1 MNPLRW
7 RVFNSSGSNEISGSI
22 ERTSDSNAKP
32 SLVADI
38 GKLTLSPNE
47 LRRYSR
53 HLVLPEVGLEG
64 QQKLKRSSALVVGL
78 GGLGVPA
85 AVYLASAGVGRIG
98 IVDFDPVELS
108 NLQRQF
114 LFSEADLGRRKVDV
128 AEEKLAQINP
138 NITVETHSVRLDS
151 TNAMNLIGEYD
162 VVLDATDNVPS
173 RYLIN
178 DASVL
183 QDKPD
188 VYAGVIGFNGQVS
201 VFDASEGPCY
211 RCLFSQPPPPYSVKS
226 CEEAGVLN
234 IMPGIMGAIQANQ
247 AVGIILGKGT
257 PLIGRLL
264 VFNGLDN
271 TFDEV
276 KFRKNSSCVVCGP
289 NPTITELIDY
299 EEFCGTKQKEVVID
313 VDMTPRELE
322 ASIDAG
328 RKLILLDVREP
339 FEYALCHLESST
351 LIPVDQLSNRLKELD
366 LNDEIVVYCH
376 VGIRSSG
383 AVSLLR
389 KNGFAN
395 VKNLTGGIDAWAVQ
409 IDPKMPRY

>member
-1 MNPLRW
+1 L
-7 RVFNSSGSNEISGSI
+7 SS
-22 ERTSDSNAKP
+22 T
-32 SLVADI
+32 
-38 GKLTLSPNE
+38 TLGVNE
-47 LRRYSR
+47 LGRYSR

-64 QQKLKRSSALVVGL
+64 QKKLKQSSVLVIGL

-114 LFSEADLGRRKVDV
+114 LFSEVDLGRRKVDV
-128 AEEKLAQINP
+128 AKEKLSQLNP
-138 NITVETHSVRLDS
+138 NITVVAHGVRLDS
-151 TNAMNLIGEYD
+151 TNAMSIIGRYD

-178 DASVL
+178 DACVL
-183 QDKPD
+183 QGKPD
-188 VYAGVIGFNGQVS
+188 VYAGVIGFNGQAS
-201 VFDASEGPCY
+201 VFHASKGPCY
-211 RCLFSQPPPPYSVKS
+211 RCLFSQPPPANSVKS
-226 CEEAGVLN
+226 CDEAGVLN
-234 IMPGIMGAIQANQ
+234 VIPGIMGTIQANQ
-247 AVGIILGKGT
+247 AVGIVLGKGT

-276 KFRKNSSCVVCGP
+276 KFRKNSSCAVCGP

-299 EEFCGTKQKEVVID
+299 EEFCGVKQ
-313 VDMTPRELE
+313 RE
-322 ASIDAG
+322 ASNEFDITAGELKAAIDAG
-328 RKLILLDVREP
+328 RKPILLDVREP

-351 LIPVDQLSNRLKELD
+351 LIPVDQLSHRLKELD
-366 LNDEIVVYCH
+366 FNAEIVAYCH
-376 VGIRSSG
+376 VGIRSAR

-389 KNGFAN
+389 KNGFTN
-395 VKNLTGGIDAWAVQ
+395 VKSLHGGIDAWAIAV
-409 IDPKMPRY
+409 DPKMPRY

>member
-1 MNPLRW
+1 M
-7 RVFNSSGSNEISGSI
+7 
-22 ERTSDSNAKP
+22 A
-32 SLVADI
+32 
-38 GKLTLSPNE
+38 LSPNE

-53 HLVLPEVGLEG
+53 HLVLPEVGPEG

-98 IVDFDPVELS
+98 IVDFDPIDLS

-128 AEEKLAQINP
+128 AEEKLAQVNP
-138 NITVETHSVRLDS
+138 NITVVTHKIRLDS

-178 DASVL
+178 DACVL

-188 VYAGVIGFNGQVS
+188 VYAGVIGFNGQAS
-201 VFDASEGPCY
+201 VFHTSRGPCY
-211 RCLFSQPPPPYSVKS
+211 RCLFSQPPPANSVKS

-234 IMPGIMGAIQANQ
+234 VMPGIMGTIQANQ
-247 AVGIILGKGT
+247 ALGILLGKGT
-257 PLIGRLL
+257 PLVGRLL
-264 VFNGLDN
+264 VFNGFDN

-276 KFRKNSSCVVCGP
+276 RFRKNSSCAVCGP
-289 NPTITELIDY
+289 NPTITELVNY
-299 EEFCGTKQKEVVID
+299 KEFCGMKQKEGMSEF
-313 VDMTPRELE
+313 DMTARELK
-322 ASIDAG
+322 AAIDAG

-339 FEYALCHLESST
+339 FEHALCHLKSST
-351 LIPVDQLSNRLKELD
+351 LIPLDQLSLRLNELD
-366 LNDEIVVYCH
+366 LNDEIVAYCH
-376 VGIRSSG
+376 VGIRSAS

-389 KNGFAN
+389 DNGFTN
-395 VKNLTGGIDAWAVQ
+395 VKNLLGGIDSWAAQV
-409 IDPKMPRY
+409 DPEMPRY

>member
-1 MNPLRW
+1 LSSDAPL
-7 RVFNSSGSNEISGSI
+7 
-22 ERTSDSNAKP
+22 T
-32 SLVADI
+32 
-38 GKLTLSPNE
+38 PNE
-47 LRRYSR
+47 LQRYSR
-53 HLVLPEVGLEG
+53 HLVLPEVGPKG
-64 QQKLKRSSALVVGL
+64 QLKLKKSSALVVGL

-85 AVYLASAGVGRIG
+85 AVYLASAGVGKIG

-114 LFSEADLGRRKVDV
+114 LFSESDLGLRKVDV
-128 AEEKLAQINP
+128 TEEKLSQVNP
-138 NITVETHSVRLDS
+138 NTTVVTHGVRLDS
-151 TNAMNLIGEYD
+151 SNAMKIIREYD

-178 DASVL
+178 DACVL
-183 QDKPD
+183 QGKPD
-188 VYAGVIGFNGQVS
+188 IYAGVIGFNGQVS
-201 VFDASEGPCY
+201 VFHASKGPCY
-211 RCLFSQPPPPYSVKS
+211 RCLFSQPPPANSVKS

-234 IMPGIMGAIQANQ
+234 VIPGIMGTIQANQ
-247 AVGIILGKGT
+247 AIGITLGKGT

-276 KFRKNSSCVVCGP
+276 KFRKNRSCAICGP

-299 EEFCGTKQKEVVID
+299 EEFCGTKQKEVISD
-313 VDMTPRELE
+313 VDMTPRELK

-328 RKLILLDVREP
+328 RKPILLDVREP
-339 FEYALCHLESST
+339 FEHALCHLESST
-351 LIPVDQLSNRLKELD
+351 LIPVDQLSHRLKELD

-376 VGIRSSG
+376 VGIRSAG

-389 KNGFAN
+389 KNGFTN

-409 IDPKMPRY
+409 VDPEMPRY

>member
-1 MNPLRW
+1 MP
-7 RVFNSSGSNEISGSI
+7 SNVG
-22 ERTSDSNAKP
+22 
-32 SLVADI
+32 
-38 GKLTLSPNE
+38 LTPTEVL
-47 LRRYSR
+47 RYSR
-53 HLVLPEVGLEG
+53 HLVLPEVGPEG
-64 QQKLKRSSALVVGL
+64 QLRLKNSSALVVGA
-78 GGLGVPA
+78 GGLGIPA
-85 AVYLASAGVGRIG
+85 AIYLVSAGVGRVG
-98 IVDFDPVELS
+98 IADSDLINMP

-114 LFSEADLGRRKVDV
+114 LFTETDLGRPKVDV
-128 AEEKLAQINP
+128 AKAKLAQTNP
-138 NITVETHSVRLDS
+138 NVTVVTHARLDA
-151 TNAMNLIGEYD
+151 TNAMNVIGEYD

-178 DASVL
+178 DACVL

-188 VYAGVIGFNGQVS
+188 VYAGVIGFNGQAS
-201 VFDASEGPCY
+201 VFHASRGPCY
-211 RCLFSQPPPPYSVKS
+211 RCLFSQPPPPNSVKS

-234 IMPGIMGAIQANQ
+234 VIPGIMGTIQANQ
-247 AVGIILGKGT
+247 AIGIILGKGT

-276 KFRKNSSCVVCGP
+276 KFRKSSTCAVCGT

-299 EEFCGTKQKEVVID
+299 EEFCGTKQKEGLRD
-313 VDMTPRELE
+313 VDMTPIELK
-322 ASIDAG
+322 AAIDAG
-328 RKLILLDVREP
+328 RKPILLDVREP

-351 LIPVDQLSNRLKELD
+351 LIPVDQLSLHLKELD

-376 VGIRSSG
+376 IGIRSAG

-389 KNGFAN
+389 KNGFTK

-409 IDPKMPRY
+409 VDPEMPRY

>member
-1 MNPLRW
+1 
-7 RVFNSSGSNEISGSI
+7 
-22 ERTSDSNAKP
+22 
-32 SLVADI
+32 
-38 GKLTLSPNE
+38 LTLTPNE
-47 LRRYSR
+47 VRRYSR
-53 HLVLPEVGLEG
+53 HLVLPEVGPEG
-64 QQKLKRSSALVVGL
+64 QRKLKQSSVLVIGL

-85 AVYLASAGVGRIG
+85 SVYLASAGVGKIG

-114 LFSEADLGRRKVDV
+114 LFSEPDLGRRKVDV
-128 AEEKLAQINP
+128 AEEKLAQVNP
-138 NITVETHSVRLDS
+138 NITVVTHGVRLDS
-151 TNAMNLIGEYD
+151 TNAMKIIEEYD

-178 DASVL
+178 DACVL

-188 VYAGVIGFNGQVS
+188 VYAGVIGFNGQAS
-201 VFDASEGPCY
+201 VFHASRGPCY
-211 RCLFSQPPPPYSVKS
+211 RCLFSQPPPPNSVKS

-234 IMPGIMGAIQANQ
+234 VMPGIMGAIQANQ

-271 TFDEV
+271 IFDEV
-276 KFRKNSSCVVCGP
+276 RFRKNSSCAVCGP

-299 EEFCGTKQKEVVID
+299 EEFCGTKQKVVSSD
-313 VDMTPRELE
+313 VDVTPRELK

-328 RKLILLDVREP
+328 RKPILLDVREP
-339 FEYALCHLESST
+339 FEYSLCHLESST
-351 LIPVDQLSNRLKELD
+351 LIPVDQLSHRLKELG

-376 VGIRSSG
+376 VGIRSAG

-389 KNGFAN
+389 KNGFTN

>member
-1 MNPLRW
+1 LL
-7 RVFNSSGSNEISGSI
+7 NSLDL
-22 ERTSDSNAKP
+22 T
-32 SLVADI
+32 ADE
-38 GKLTLSPNE
+38 KQ
-47 LRRYSR
+47 RYSR
-53 HLVLPEVGLEG
+53 HLVLPEVGPQG
-64 QQKLKRSSALVVGL
+64 QQKLKLSSALVIGL

-128 AEEKLAQINP
+128 GEEKLAQVNP
-138 NITVETHSVRLDS
+138 NITVVTHGVRLDS
-151 TNAMNLIGEYD
+151 SNAMKIIGEYD

-178 DASVL
+178 DACVL
-183 QDKPD
+183 QGKPD
-188 VYAGVIGFNGQVS
+188 VYAGVIGFNGQAS
-201 VFDASEGPCY
+201 VFHASRGPCY
-211 RCLFSQPPPPYSVKS
+211 RCLFSQPPSPNSVKS

-234 IMPGIMGAIQANQ
+234 VMPGIMGTIQANQ
-247 AVGIILGKGT
+247 ALGIILGKGT

-276 KFRKNSSCVVCGP
+276 KFRKNSTCEVCGT

-299 EEFCGTKQKEVVID
+299 EEFCGTKQKDGMSEF
-313 VDMTPRELE
+313 DMTARELK
-322 ASIDAG
+322 AAIDAG

-339 FEYALCHLESST
+339 FEYSICHLQSST
-351 LIPVDQLSNRLKELD
+351 LIPVDQLSHRLKELD
-366 LNDEIVVYCH
+366 LNDEIVAYCH
-376 VGIRSSG
+376 VGIRSAG

-389 KNGFAN
+389 KNGFTN
-395 VKNLTGGIDAWAVQ
+395 VKNLTGGIDAWAAKV
-409 IDPKMPRY
+409 DPKMARY

>member
-1 MNPLRW
+1 LL
-7 RVFNSSGSNEISGSI
+7 
-22 ERTSDSNAKP
+22 DS
-32 SLVADI
+32 LDLTADE
-38 GKLTLSPNE
+38 KQ
-47 LRRYSR
+47 RYSR
-53 HLVLPEVGLEG
+53 HLVLPEVGPQG
-64 QQKLKRSSALVVGL
+64 QQKLKLSSALVIGL

-98 IVDFDPVELS
+98 IVDSDPVELS

-114 LFSEADLGRRKVDV
+114 LFSEADLGRRKVDIG
-128 AEEKLAQINP
+128 EEKLAQVNP
-138 NITVETHSVRLDS
+138 NITVVTHDVRLDS
-151 TNAMNLIGEYD
+151 SNAMKIIGEYD

-178 DASVL
+178 DACVL
-183 QDKPD
+183 QGKPD
-188 VYAGVIGFNGQVS
+188 VYAGVIGFNGQAS
-201 VFDASEGPCY
+201 VFHASRGPCY
-211 RCLFSQPPPPYSVKS
+211 RCLFSRPPPPNSVQS

-234 IMPGIMGAIQANQ
+234 VMPGIMGTIQANQ
-247 AVGIILGKGT
+247 ALGIILGKGT

-276 KFRKNSSCVVCGP
+276 RFRKNSTCAVCGT

-299 EEFCGTKQKEVVID
+299 EEFCGTKQKEGMIEF
-313 VDMTPRELE
+313 DMTARELK
-322 ASIDAG
+322 AAIDSG

-339 FEYALCHLESST
+339 IEYALCHLESST
-351 LIPVDQLSNRLKELD
+351 LIPVDQLSHRLKELD
-366 LNDEIVVYCH
+366 LNDEIVAYCH
-376 VGIRSSG
+376 VGIRSSS

-389 KNGFAN
+389 ENGFTN

-409 IDPKMPRY
+409 VDPKMPRY

>member
-1 MNPLRW
+1 LL
-7 RVFNSSGSNEISGSI
+7 
-22 ERTSDSNAKP
+22 DS
-32 SLVADI
+32 LDLTADE
-38 GKLTLSPNE
+38 KQ
-47 LRRYSR
+47 RYGR
-53 HLVLPEVGLEG
+53 HLVLPEVGPQG
-64 QQKLKRSSALVVGL
+64 QQKLKLSSALVIGL
-78 GGLGVPA
+78 GGLGIPA

-114 LFSEADLGRRKVDV
+114 LFSEADLGRRKVDIG
-128 AEEKLAQINP
+128 EEKLAQVNP
-138 NITVETHSVRLDS
+138 NITVVTHGVRLDS
-151 TNAMNLIGEYD
+151 SNAMKIIGEYD
-162 VVLDATDNVPS
+162 LVLDATDNVPS

-178 DASVL
+178 DACVL

-188 VYAGVIGFNGQVS
+188 VYAGVIGFNGQAS
-201 VFDASEGPCY
+201 VFHASRGPCY
-211 RCLFSQPPPPYSVKS
+211 RCLFSQPPSPNSVKS

-234 IMPGIMGAIQANQ
+234 VMPGIMGTIQANQ
-247 AVGIILGKGT
+247 ALGIILGKGT

-276 KFRKNSSCVVCGP
+276 RFRKNSSCAVCGP
-289 NPTITELIDY
+289 NPTITGLIDY
-299 EEFCGTKQKEVVID
+299 EEFCGTKQKEVISK
-313 VDMTPRELE
+313 VDMTPIELK

-328 RKLILLDVREP
+328 RKPILLDVREP

-351 LIPVDQLSNRLKELD
+351 LIPVDQLSHRLKELD
-366 LNDEIVVYCH
+366 LNSEIVVYCH
-376 VGIRSSG
+376 VGIRSAG

-389 KNGFAN
+389 KNGFTN

-409 IDPKMPRY
+409 VDPEMPRY

>member
-1 MNPLRW
+1 L
-7 RVFNSSGSNEISGSI
+7 
-22 ERTSDSNAKP
+22 A
-32 SLVADI
+32 
-38 GKLTLSPNE
+38 LSPNE
-47 LRRYSR
+47 VRRYSR
-53 HLVLPEVGLEG
+53 HLVLPEVGPEG
-64 QQKLKRSSALVVGL
+64 QLKLKQSSALVVGL

-85 AVYLASAGVGRIG
+85 AVYLASAGVGKIG
-98 IVDFDPVELS
+98 VVDFDPVELS

-128 AEEKLAQINP
+128 AEEKLAHVNP
-138 NITVETHSVRLDS
+138 NITVVTHGVRLDS
-151 TNAMNLIGEYD
+151 TNAMKIIGKYD

-178 DASVL
+178 DACVL

-188 VYAGVIGFNGQVS
+188 VYAGVIGFNGQAS
-201 VFDASEGPCY
+201 VFHASAGPCY
-211 RCLFSQPPPPYSVKS
+211 RCLFSQPPPPNSVKS

-234 IMPGIMGAIQANQ
+234 VMPGIMGTIQANQ
-247 AVGIILGKGT
+247 AIGILLGKGT
-257 PLIGRLL
+257 QLIGRLL

-276 KFRKNSSCVVCGP
+276 RFRKNSSCAVCGTS
-289 NPTITELIDY
+289 PTITKLIDY
-299 EEFCGTKQKEVVID
+299 EEFCGTKQKEIISH
-313 VDMTPRELE
+313 VDMTPRELK
-322 ASIDAG
+322 ASINAG
-328 RKLILLDVREP
+328 RRPILLDVREP

-351 LIPVDQLSNRLKELD
+351 LIPVDQLSDRLKELD

-376 VGIRSSG
+376 VGIRSAG

-389 KNGFAN
+389 KNGFTN

-409 IDPKMPRY
+409 VDPEMPRY

>member
-1 MNPLRW
+1 MTLTT
-7 RVFNSSGSNEISGSI
+7 NE
-22 ERTSDSNAKP
+22 
-32 SLVADI
+32 V
-38 GKLTLSPNE
+38 
-47 LRRYSR
+47 RRYSR
-53 HLVLPEVGLEG
+53 HLVLPEVGQEG
-64 QQKLKRSSALVVGL
+64 QQKLKQSSVLVIGL

-85 AVYLASAGVGRIG
+85 SVYLASAGVGKIG

-114 LFSEADLGRRKVDV
+114 LFSEPDLGRSKVEV
-128 AEEKLAQINP
+128 AKEKLAQVNP
-138 NITVETHSVRLDS
+138 NITVVSHGVRLDS
-151 TNAMNLIGEYD
+151 TNAMKIIEEYD

-178 DASVL
+178 DACVL

-188 VYAGVIGFNGQVS
+188 VYAGVIGFNGQAS
-201 VFDASEGPCY
+201 VFHASRGPCY
-211 RCLFSQPPPPYSVKS
+211 RCLFSQPPPPNSVKS

-234 IMPGIMGAIQANQ
+234 VMPGIMGAIQANQ

-276 KFRKNSSCVVCGP
+276 KFRKNSSCAVCGP

-299 EEFCGTKQKEVVID
+299 EEFCGTKQKVVISD
-313 VDMTPRELE
+313 VDVTPRELK

-328 RKLILLDVREP
+328 RRPILLDVREP

-351 LIPVDQLSNRLKELD
+351 LIPVDQLSHRLKELG

-376 VGIRSSG
+376 VGIRSTG

-389 KNGFAN
+389 KNGFTK

-409 IDPKMPRY
+409 VDPEMPRY

>member
-1 MNPLRW
+1 VHFRPYASAFVSELSSDAPLT
-7 RVFNSSGSNEISGSI
+7 I
-22 ERTSDSNAKP
+22 
-32 SLVADI
+32 
-38 GKLTLSPNE
+38 NE
-47 LRRYSR
+47 LQRYSR
-53 HLVLPEVGLEG
+53 HLVLPEVGPEG
-64 QQKLKRSSALVVGL
+64 QLKLKQSSALVVGL
-78 GGLGVPA
+78 GGLGVPV
-85 AVYLASAGVGRIG
+85 AVYLASAGVGKIG
-98 IVDFDPVELS
+98 IVDLDPVELS

-114 LFSEADLGRRKVDV
+114 LFSESDLGRRKFDV
-128 AEEKLAQINP
+128 AEEKLSQVNP
-138 NITVETHSVRLDS
+138 NITVVTHGVRLDS
-151 TNAMNLIGEYD
+151 TNAMKIIGEYD

-178 DASVL
+178 DACVL

-188 VYAGVIGFNGQVS
+188 IYAGVIGFNGQAS
-201 VFDASEGPCY
+201 VFHASRGPCY
-211 RCLFSQPPPPYSVKS
+211 RCLFSQPPPLNSVKS

-234 IMPGIMGAIQANQ
+234 VIPGIMGAIQANQ
-247 AVGIILGKGT
+247 ALGIILGKGT

-276 KFRKNSSCVVCGP
+276 KFRKNSSCAVCGP

-299 EEFCGTKQKEVVID
+299 EEFCGTKQKEVISD
-313 VDMTPRELE
+313 VDVTPRDLK

-328 RKLILLDVREP
+328 RKPVLLDVREP

-351 LIPVDQLSNRLKELD
+351 LIPVDQLSLRLKELD
-366 LNDEIVVYCH
+366 LNNEIVVYCH
-376 VGIRSSG
+376 VGIRSAG

-389 KNGFAN
+389 KNGFTN

-409 IDPKMPRY
+409 VDPKMPRY

>member
-1 MNPLRW
+1 
-7 RVFNSSGSNEISGSI
+7 
-22 ERTSDSNAKP
+22 
-32 SLVADI
+32 
-38 GKLTLSPNE
+38 LTLTTNE
-47 LRRYSR
+47 VRRYSR
-53 HLVLPEVGLEG
+53 HLVLPEVGPEG
-64 QQKLKRSSALVVGL
+64 QQKLKQSTVLVIGL

-85 AVYLASAGVGRIG
+85 SVYLASAGVGRIG

-128 AEEKLAQINP
+128 AEEKLAQVNP
-138 NITVETHSVRLDS
+138 NITVVTHGVRLDS
-151 TNAMNLIGEYD
+151 TNAMKIIGKYD

-178 DASVL
+178 DACVL

-188 VYAGVIGFNGQVS
+188 VYAGVIGFNGQAS
-201 VFDASEGPCY
+201 VFHASRGPCY
-211 RCLFSQPPPPYSVKS
+211 RCLFSQPPPPNSVKS

-234 IMPGIMGAIQANQ
+234 VIPGIMGAIQANQ

-257 PLIGRLL
+257 PLVGRLL

-276 KFRKNSSCVVCGP
+276 KFRKNSSCAVCGP
-289 NPTITELIDY
+289 NPTVTELIDY
-299 EEFCGTKQKEVVID
+299 EEFCGTKQKVVISD
-313 VDMTPRELE
+313 VDVTPRELK

-328 RKLILLDVREP
+328 RKPVLLDVREP

-351 LIPVDQLSNRLKELD
+351 LIPVDQLSHRLKELG

-376 VGIRSSG
+376 VGIRSAG

-389 KNGFAN
+389 KNGFTN

-409 IDPKMPRY
+409 VDPKMPRY

>member
-1 MNPLRW
+1 LSSDAPL
-7 RVFNSSGSNEISGSI
+7 
-22 ERTSDSNAKP
+22 T
-32 SLVADI
+32 
-38 GKLTLSPNE
+38 PNE
-47 LRRYSR
+47 LQRYSR
-53 HLVLPEVGLEG
+53 HLVLPGVGPKG
-64 QQKLKRSSALVVGL
+64 QLKLKKSSALVVGL

-85 AVYLASAGVGRIG
+85 AVYLASAGVGKIG
-98 IVDFDPVELS
+98 IVDFDQVELS

-114 LFSEADLGRRKVDV
+114 FFSESDLGLRKVDV
-128 AEEKLAQINP
+128 AKEKLALVNP
-138 NITVETHSVRLDS
+138 NITVVTHGVRLDS
-151 TNAMNLIGEYD
+151 ANAMNIIGQYD

-178 DASVL
+178 DACVL
-183 QDKPD
+183 RDKPD
-188 VYAGVIGFNGQVS
+188 VYAGVIGLNGQAS
-201 VFDASEGPCY
+201 VFHASKGPCY
-211 RCLFSQPPPPYSVKS
+211 RCLFSQPPPANSVKS

-234 IMPGIMGAIQANQ
+234 VIPGIMGTIQANQ
-247 AVGIILGKGT
+247 AIGIILGEGT

-276 KFRKNSSCVVCGP
+276 KFRKNSSCAVCGP

-299 EEFCGTKQKEVVID
+299 EEFCGTKQKDTISD
-313 VDMTPRELE
+313 VDMTPIELK

-328 RKLILLDVREP
+328 RKPILLDVREP

-351 LIPVDQLSNRLKELD
+351 LIPVDQLSHRLKELG

-376 VGIRSSG
+376 VGIRSAG

-389 KNGFAN
+389 KYGFTN

-409 IDPKMPRY
+409 VDPEMPRY

>member
-1 MNPLRW
+1 LSSDAPLT
-7 RVFNSSGSNEISGSI
+7 I
-22 ERTSDSNAKP
+22 
-32 SLVADI
+32 
-38 GKLTLSPNE
+38 NE
-47 LRRYSR
+47 LQRYSG
-53 HLVLPEVGLEG
+53 HLVLPEVGPEG
-64 QQKLKRSSALVVGL
+64 QQKLKRSSVLVVGF

-128 AEEKLAQINP
+128 AKEKLAQVNP
-138 NITVETHSVRLDS
+138 NITVVTHGVRLDS
-151 TNAMNLIGEYD
+151 RNAMKIIREYD

-178 DASVL
+178 DACVL

-188 VYAGVIGFNGQVS
+188 VYAGVIGFNGQAS
-201 VFDASEGPCY
+201 VFHASRGPCY
-211 RCLFSQPPPPYSVKS
+211 RCLFSQPPPADSVKS
-226 CEEAGVLN
+226 CGEAGVLN
-234 IMPGIMGAIQANQ
+234 VMPGIMGTIQANQ
-247 AVGIILGKGT
+247 ALGILLGKGA
-257 PLIGRLL
+257 PLVGRLL

-276 KFRKNSSCVVCGP
+276 RFRKNSSCAVCGT

-299 EEFCGTKQKEVVID
+299 EEFCGTKQKESNDEFDITA
-313 VDMTPRELE
+313 MQLKS
-322 ASIDAG
+322 AIDAG
-328 RKLILLDVREP
+328 RKLVLLDVREP

-351 LIPVDQLSNRLKELD
+351 LIPVDQLPHRLKELE
-366 LNDEIVVYCH
+366 LKDEIVAYCH
-376 VGIRSSG
+376 VGIRSAG

-389 KNGFAN
+389 KNGFTN
-395 VKNLTGGIDAWAVQ
+395 VKNLLGGIDGWAAQV
-409 IDPKMPRY
+409 DPEMPRY

>member
-1 MNPLRW
+1 
-7 RVFNSSGSNEISGSI
+7 
-22 ERTSDSNAKP
+22 
-32 SLVADI
+32 
-38 GKLTLSPNE
+38 LTLTPNE
-47 LRRYSR
+47 MRRYSR
-53 HLVLPEVGLEG
+53 HLVLPEVGPAG
-64 QQKLKRSSALVVGL
+64 QQKLKESSVLVIGL

-85 AVYLASAGVGRIG
+85 AVYLASSGVGKIG

-114 LFSEADLGRRKVDV
+114 LFSEVDLGRRKVDV
-128 AEEKLAQINP
+128 AEEKLAQVNA
-138 NITVETHSVRLDS
+138 NVTVVTHGVRLDS
-151 TNAMNLIGEYD
+151 TNAMKIIGEYD

-178 DASVL
+178 DACAL

-188 VYAGVIGFNGQVS
+188 VYAGVIGFNGQAS
-201 VFDASEGPCY
+201 VFHASRGPCY
-211 RCLFSQPPPPYSVKS
+211 RCLFSQPPPPNSVKS

-234 IMPGIMGAIQANQ
+234 VMPGIMGTIQANQ

-276 KFRKNSSCVVCGP
+276 RFRKNSTCAVCGT

-299 EEFCGTKQKEVVID
+299 EEFCGMKERD
-313 VDMTPRELE
+313 AMSEFDMTARELK
-322 ASIDAG
+322 AAIDAG

-339 FEYALCHLESST
+339 IEYALCHLDSST
-351 LIPVDQLSNRLKELD
+351 LIPVDQLSLRLKELD
-366 LNDEIVVYCH
+366 LNDEIVAYCH
-376 VGIRSSG
+376 VGIRSAG

-389 KNGFAN
+389 ENGFTN
-395 VKNLTGGIDAWAVQ
+395 VRNLLGGIDAWAVQ

>member
-1 MNPLRW
+1 M
-7 RVFNSSGSNEISGSI
+7 
-22 ERTSDSNAKP
+22 T
-32 SLVADI
+32 
-38 GKLTLSPNE
+38 LTPNE

-53 HLVLPEVGLEG
+53 HLVLPEVGPGG
-64 QQKLKRSSALVVGL
+64 QQKLKRSSALVIGL

-98 IVDFDPVELS
+98 IVDSDPVELS

-114 LFSEADLGRRKVDV
+114 LFSEADMGRRKVDV
-128 AEEKLAQINP
+128 AEEKLAQVNP
-138 NITVETHSVRLDS
+138 NINVVTHRIRLDS
-151 TNAMNLIGEYD
+151 TNAMNIIGEYD
-162 VVLDATDNVPS
+162 VVLDGTDNVPS

-178 DASVL
+178 DACVL
-183 QDKPD
+183 QGKPD
-188 VYAGVIGFNGQVS
+188 VYAGVIGFNGQAS
-201 VFDASEGPCY
+201 VFHASRGPCY
-211 RCLFSQPPPPYSVKS
+211 RCLFSQPPPPNSVKS

-234 IMPGIMGAIQANQ
+234 VVPGIMGTIQANQ
-247 AVGIILGKGT
+247 ALGILLGKGT

-276 KFRKNSSCVVCGP
+276 RFRKNSSCPVCGP

-299 EEFCGTKQKEVVID
+299 EEFCGMKQKEGMSEF
-313 VDMTPRELE
+313 DMTARELK
-322 ASIDAG
+322 AVIDAG
-328 RKLILLDVREP
+328 RKLVLLDVREP

-351 LIPVDQLSNRLKELD
+351 LIPVDQLSLRLKELG

-376 VGIRSSG
+376 VGMRSAS

-389 KNGFAN
+389 ENGFAN
-395 VKNLTGGIDAWAVQ
+395 VKNLLGGIDAWAVQ
-409 IDPKMPRY
+409 VDPKMPRY

>member
-1 MNPLRW
+1 
-7 RVFNSSGSNEISGSI
+7 
-22 ERTSDSNAKP
+22 
-32 SLVADI
+32 
-38 GKLTLSPNE
+38 LTLTTNE
-47 LRRYSR
+47 VRRYSR
-53 HLVLPEVGLEG
+53 HLVLPEVGPEG
-64 QQKLKRSSALVVGL
+64 QQKLKQSSVLVIGL

-85 AVYLASAGVGRIG
+85 SVYLASSGVGKIG

-128 AEEKLAQINP
+128 AEEKLAQVNP
-138 NITVETHSVRLDS
+138 NITVVTHGVRLDS
-151 TNAMNLIGEYD
+151 TNAMNIIEEYD

-178 DASVL
+178 DACVL
-183 QDKPD
+183 RDKPD
-188 VYAGVIGFNGQVS
+188 VYAGVIGFNGQAS
-201 VFDASEGPCY
+201 VFHASRGPCY
-211 RCLFSQPPPPYSVKS
+211 RCLFSQPPPPNSVKS

-234 IMPGIMGAIQANQ
+234 VMPGIMGAIQANQ

-276 KFRKNSSCVVCGP
+276 KFRKNSSCAVCGP
-289 NPTITELIDY
+289 KATVTELIDY
-299 EEFCGTKQKEVVID
+299 EEFCGTKQKVVISD
-313 VDMTPRELE
+313 VDVTPRELQ

-328 RKLILLDVREP
+328 RKPVLLDVREP

-351 LIPVDQLSNRLKELD
+351 LIPVDQLSHRLKELG

-376 VGIRSSG
+376 VGIRSAG

-389 KNGFAN
+389 KNGFTN

-409 IDPKMPRY
+409 VDPEMPRY

>member
-1 MNPLRW
+1 LALTT
-7 RVFNSSGSNEISGSI
+7 NE
-22 ERTSDSNAKP
+22 
-32 SLVADI
+32 V
-38 GKLTLSPNE
+38 
-47 LRRYSR
+47 RRYSR
-53 HLVLPEVGLEG
+53 HLVLPEVGPEG
-64 QQKLKRSSALVVGL
+64 QQKLKQSSVLVIGL

-85 AVYLASAGVGRIG
+85 SVYLASAGVGRIG

-128 AEEKLAQINP
+128 AEEKLAQVNP
-138 NITVETHSVRLDS
+138 NITVVTHGVRLDS
-151 TNAMNLIGEYD
+151 TNAIKIIGEYD

-178 DASVL
+178 DACVL

-188 VYAGVIGFNGQVS
+188 VYAGVIGFNGQAS
-201 VFDASEGPCY
+201 VFHASKGPCY
-211 RCLFSQPPPPYSVKS
+211 RCLFSQPPPANSVKS

-234 IMPGIMGAIQANQ
+234 VIPGIMGAIQANQ
-247 AVGIILGKGT
+247 AIGIILGKGT

-276 KFRKNSSCVVCGP
+276 KFRKNSSCAVCGP
-289 NPTITELIDY
+289 NATVTELIDY
-299 EEFCGTKQKEVVID
+299 EEFCGTKQKVVISD
-313 VDMTPRELE
+313 VDVTPRELK

-328 RKLILLDVREP
+328 RKPILLDVREP

-351 LIPVDQLSNRLKELD
+351 LIPVDQLSHRLKELG

-376 VGIRSSG
+376 VGIRSAG

-389 KNGFAN
+389 KNGFTN

-409 IDPKMPRY
+409 VDPEMPRY